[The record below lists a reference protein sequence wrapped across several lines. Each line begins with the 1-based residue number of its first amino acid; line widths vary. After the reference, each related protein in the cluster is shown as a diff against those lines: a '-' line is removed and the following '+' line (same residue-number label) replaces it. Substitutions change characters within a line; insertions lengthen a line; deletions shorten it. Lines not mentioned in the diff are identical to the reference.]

1 VWFGGESAFMLGYD
15 GSIMKSRTRL
25 FLFPVAGK
33 KAVSTTGIFHF
44 SMPGRETGFSLVE
57 LMISLTLGLFLS
69 LMVIQS
75 YLTSVRVDKTI
86 LGQTEIQENARF
98 SLQVLEKSIQ
108 QAGYF
113 PNVSGDRA
121 EFFLAQNDSWP
132 PTVFTTGD
140 ALLGFDDSN
149 APVPNQPSA
158 KKGTDLLFM
167 RFVTAKTSAGENSDW
182 TDCNGVKLAP
192 ETTVLMGFYVSN
204 DAALMCRSLS
214 QGGSINAPPQPLIS
228 NVKNFQLFYGI
239 DVANDGAVDRYVS
252 AQDVAGLGGWERVSS
267 VQLRLELA
275 DSLDSIQTKV
285 FEKTIPLRN
294 I

>member
-1 VWFGGESAFMLGYD
+1 MWLGSESAFVLGYD
-15 GSIMKSRTRL
+15 GRIMSVCLNSSSLAIPEKKPVLATG
-25 FLFPVAGK
+25 FLFRAK
-33 KAVSTTGIFHF
+33 T
-44 SMPGRETGFSLVE
+44 RRQTGFSLVE

-75 YLTSVRVDKTI
+75 YLTSVRADKTI

-113 PNVSGDRA
+113 PDVSGDRA
-121 EFFLAQNDSWP
+121 EFFMAQNDSWP
-132 PTVFTTGD
+132 KTLFTSGE

-158 KKGTDLLFM
+158 AKGTDQLFM

-182 TDCNGVKLAP
+182 TNCNGVKLAS
-192 ETTVLMGFYVSN
+192 ETTVQMGFYVN
-204 DAALMCRSLS
+204 KDAALMCRSQS
-214 QGGSINAPPQPLIS
+214 QGGSIDAQPLVS
-228 NVKNFQLFYGI
+228 HVKNFQLFYGI
-239 DVANDGAVDRYVS
+239 DETGDGAVNRYVS
-252 AQDVAGLGGWERVSS
+252 AQEVNGLGGWERVHS
-267 VQLRLELA
+267 VQVRLELA

-285 FEKTIPLRN
+285 FEKTILLRN